1 MSTFNS
7 RRVRVLLLG
16 LCVAA
21 GGIYAARQ
29 PSAARAAPA
38 EAPEARPAVV
48 TLRQERVATLQSA
61 RDIADRMFASGIG
74 KFEQVERMSRLL
86 VDAQLALATT
96 QKERAD
102 ILNNAIKDA
111 QKQEAMSEQRV
122 KSGAAT
128 ALESLEAKAHRLG
141 LEIRLSEEGAEK
153 GPGR

>member
-7 RRVRVLLLG
+7 KRVRVLLLG
-16 LCVAA
+16 LGVAA

-29 PSAARAAPA
+29 PSASQAAPA
-38 EAPEARPAVV
+38 EAPEVRPAVV

-74 KFEQVERMSRLL
+74 TFEQVERMSRLL
-86 VDAQLALATT
+86 VDAQLALAAT

-102 ILNNAIKDA
+102 ILSNAVKDA
-111 QKQEAMSEQRV
+111 EKQEAMSEQRV
-122 KSGAAT
+122 KSGTAT
-128 ALESLEAKAHRLG
+128 ALESLEAKAYRLG